1 MSRSDPEAAA
11 RVRNLVALDAE
22 NVMRRL
28 RERRGEMVT
37 IFSRRREREV
47 LLGAVRSYFEVAEAA
62 HLVHLSPEEQ
72 SATSAFY
79 EALDRLRYYFRYT
92 EDMPGTVERVIEQ
105 HFAELRG
112 HYERLVR
119 ILGGPVPAD
128 LDDVPPAEVV
138 EVEVVRGSG

>member
-1 MSRSDPEAAA
+1 MVRPDEEAA
-11 RVRNLVALDAE
+11 RQVRNLVAVDAE

-28 RERRGEMVT
+28 HERRDEMIA

-47 LLGAVRSYFEVAEAA
+47 LLGTVRSYFEQADAA
-62 HLVHLSPEEQ
+62 YLVHLKPEEQ

-79 EALDRLRYYFRYT
+79 EALERLRYYFRYT
-92 EDMPGTVERVIEQ
+92 EDMPGTVERVVEK
-105 HFAELRG
+105 HLAELTE

-119 ILGGPVPAD
+119 VIGGPVPVD

-138 EVEVVRGSG
+138 EVEVVRGGG